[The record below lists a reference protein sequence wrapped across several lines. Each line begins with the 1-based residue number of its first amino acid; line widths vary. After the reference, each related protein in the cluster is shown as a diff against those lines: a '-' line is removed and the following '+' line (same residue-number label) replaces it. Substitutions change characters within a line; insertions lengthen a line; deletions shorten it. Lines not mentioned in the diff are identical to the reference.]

1 MENDKNLFDDDF
13 GEMLRIATNEV
24 LNELGLNDRVRIRII
39 QPEVDS
45 DRFGVGLTE
54 RTGPKT
60 SNHPHFKI
68 DSAEAQTAVH
78 GGRITVESLKPLAL
92 REVLKI
98 FPEVAVVA

>member
-1 MENDKNLFDDDF
+1 MVNNTDLINDDF
-13 GEMLRIATNEV
+13 ETMLRTATNEV
-24 LNELGLNDRVRIRII
+24 LNELGLAGRVRIRII

-54 RTGPKT
+54 RTGPTT

-68 DSAEAQTAVH
+68 DSAEALTAVH
-78 GGRITVESLKPLAL
+78 GGRITVESLKLLVL

-98 FPEVAVVA
+98 FPEVAAVA